1 MASIPQKILGR
12 KNPKD
17 NGDNAP
23 RLRVPAERA
32 IDSCRVFIDGAPLPG
47 EYTPSAAIKAV
58 ADHGRGFVWVGLNE
72 PDDHQMEK
80 VSSEFG
86 IHELIVEDAVVAHQ
100 RPKLER
106 YDDQLFVVARSVNF
120 RDHDEVTDT
129 HDVVSTGEVQM
140 LIGHNFII
148 TVRHRAKY
156 IDLPTLLRNE
166 QELSELGPIAAAWK
180 VLDVLVDSYFD
191 IARLL
196 SVEVDEV
203 EEEVF
208 TPGNTFN
215 IDRIYLYKREILEM
229 KHAIDPLAPALKSMV
244 SDNKD
249 LIPKQIRSYL
259 RDVYDHE
266 MTVRD
271 QVSAFDERLT
281 SLIDA
286 SVAKVTM
293 QQNTDMRTISAVV
306 GMAAVPTLVA
316 GIYGMNFDYM
326 PELHAKFGYPI
337 ALLAMAIAVGAMWWW
352 FRRNNWL

>member
-12 KNPKD
+12 KQPGK
-17 NGDNAP
+17 GYA

-32 IDSCRVFIDGAPLPG
+32 IDSCRVFIDGAPLAG
-47 EYTPSAAIKAV
+47 EFTPAAALQKV
-58 ADHGRGFVWVGLNE
+58 AEHGQGFVWVALNE
-72 PDDHQMEK
+72 PDDHQMTR
-80 VSSEFG
+80 VSAGFG

-129 HDVVSTGEVQM
+129 REVISTGEVQM

-148 TVRHRAKY
+148 TVRHKANV
-156 IDLPTLLRNE
+156 IDLPKLMAEE
-166 QELSELGPIAAAWK
+166 QELLNLGPITAAWK
-180 VLDVLVDSYFD
+180 ILDVLVDSYFD

-196 SVEVDEV
+196 SAEVDEV

-208 TPGNTFN
+208 TPGSTFN

-266 MTVRD
+266 MTVKD

-293 QQNTDMRTISAVV
+293 QQNTDMRTISAIV

-326 PELHAKFGYPI
+326 PELHARYGYPI
-337 ALLAMAIAVGAMWWW
+337 ALIAMLVTVGLMWWW